1 MMKWEKIE
9 VVRVVGEEVDW
20 QMTGEMANGSAA
32 PYNGETFFTN
42 VQTGTTNYT
51 HSNVG
56 PIIAGDLNAG
66 DKISMASSSVV
77 NTTETMTYLG
87 VSRPVNVLTV
97 KSSGAGLNGPYNTTT
112 TYIYDKASG
121 MLLEND
127 VRLISSNRLSPIY
140 LSILVFLIL
149 TFSQSKRVKPRLLG
163 FWFQQSR

>member
-1 MMKWEKIE
+1 MLFPFWLLIITPGVSAGKYVTFGWYSVNAPQVYLMKWEKIE

-32 PYNGETFFTN
+32 EYNGETFFTN

-51 HSNVG
+51 HSNLG
-56 PIIAGDLNAG
+56 PIIAGDLNPG

-97 KSSGAGLNGPYNTTT
+97 ESSGVGLNGP
-112 TYIYDKASG
+112 
-121 MLLEND
+121 
-127 VRLISSNRLSPIY
+127 
-140 LSILVFLIL
+140 
-149 TFSQSKRVKPRLLG
+149 
-163 FWFQQSR
+163 